1 MLCNSKLEDDNPLPH
16 SERMLIM
23 VFYPV
28 SAFSLLLCLAIT
40 VSTHH
45 LRTSM
50 FGYMKISL
58 LISMSAFFTVMTMMN
73 YGGVELI
80 LNYPL
85 LCRASGFMV
94 NFSFLS
100 SFFWLNTMSFDIWK
114 TFRHM
119 RAYGSMIQRIQSRRR
134 RVILYSI
141 YAWGCPALITL
152 LSLLVTPSST
162 STTMANT
169 TSTTR

>member
-1 MLCNSKLEDDNPLPH
+1 MGLAVYYHKIDTRVQFEPSEYCLLSLEPSGQGVAMLCNSKLEDDNPLPH

-80 LNYPL
+80 LNSPL
-85 LCRASGFMV
+85 LCRASGF
-94 NFSFLS
+94 
-100 SFFWLNTMSFDIWK
+100 
-114 TFRHM
+114 
-119 RAYGSMIQRIQSRRR
+119 
-134 RVILYSI
+134 
-141 YAWGCPALITL
+141 
-152 LSLLVTPSST
+152 
-162 STTMANT
+162 
-169 TSTTR
+169 